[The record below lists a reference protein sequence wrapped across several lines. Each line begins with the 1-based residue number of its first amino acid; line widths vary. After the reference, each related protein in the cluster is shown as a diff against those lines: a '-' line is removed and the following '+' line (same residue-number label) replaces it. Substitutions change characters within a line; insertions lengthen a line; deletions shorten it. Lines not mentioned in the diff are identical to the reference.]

1 MTEEKKMGSTSSK
14 RKKRKKRKII
24 IFVIEILILLVLLA
38 ALYVWSKLQR
48 IDREPGLPDTE
59 DIVNSDLD
67 ESTQEVLKGY
77 TNVALFALDNRSNG
91 NYAAGNSDVIMIA
104 SINNDT
110 KEVKIASVY
119 RDTYLNVNT
128 DGTFNFRKANYAY
141 NKGGVENA
149 IKMLNQ
155 NLDLD
160 ITDYVVVDFEAMI
173 EAIDLMGGI
182 EATVDEG
189 LFKFINTYIN
199 ETASLTERKAHFL
212 DAPGT
217 YLLDGV
223 QATAYCRVRYDV
235 NDFRR
240 AQRQREILSKMVA
253 KAKKS
258 NILTINKIIDSVLD
272 DISTSFTNAE
282 LFSLASQ
289 MMSYELVDTCG
300 FPYKLYDLRM
310 GKPKGDVVVP
320 CDLVTN
326 VKELHK
332 YLFGDYNYTP
342 SNTVVAA
349 SAEIVAETGLGL
361 GDEKQSIGV
370 SEDDFVQGQGGQ
382 SEDTSAAGDTSAGE

>member
-1 MTEEKKMGSTSSK
+1 MNASTSK
-14 RKKRKKRKII
+14 KKKRKRRKII
-24 IFVIEILILLVLLA
+24 IFVLEILLLLVVLA
-38 ALYVWSKLQR
+38 VLFVWSKLQK
-48 IDREPGLPDTE
+48 IDREPDMPDTE
-59 DIVNSDLD
+59 DVINTDLD

-77 TNVALFALDNRSNG
+77 TNVALFGLDNRSNG
-91 NYAAGNSDVIMIA
+91 NYRSGNSDLIMVA

-110 KEVKIASVY
+110 KEVKIASIY
-119 RDTYLNVNT
+119 RDTYLNVNS
-128 DGTFNFRKANYAY
+128 DGTFNFHKANYAY
-141 NKGGVENA
+141 NKGGPENA

-160 ITDYVVVDFEAMI
+160 ITDYVAVDFEAVV

-189 LFKFINTYIN
+189 LFKFINSYIT
-199 ETASLTERKAHFL
+199 ETASLTDRDAHLL

-253 KAKKS
+253 KAKQS
-258 NILTINKIIDSVLD
+258 DILTINKIIDSVLD
-272 DISTSFTNAE
+272 DIGTSFSNGE

-300 FPYKLYDLRM
+300 FPYKLVADVDM
-310 GKPKGDVVVP
+310 GKKGDVVAP

-326 VKELHK
+326 VKELHQ

-342 SNTVVAA
+342 SNTVQAY
-349 SAEIVAETGLGL
+349 SNEIIAETGVGL
-361 GDEKQSIGV
+361 GDEKGTGI
-370 SEDDFVQGQGGQ
+370 SEDDYVSGGK
-382 SEDTSAAGDTSAGE
+382 SEDSGTASQ